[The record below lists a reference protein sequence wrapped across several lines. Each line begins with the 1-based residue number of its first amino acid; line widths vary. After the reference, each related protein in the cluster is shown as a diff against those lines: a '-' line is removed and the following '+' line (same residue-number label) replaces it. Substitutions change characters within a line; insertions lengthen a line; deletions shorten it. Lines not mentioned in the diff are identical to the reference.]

1 MSSRFKNAAGAA
13 SVAAMLVLSAQSAS
27 AQITFPWER
36 ERAPQG
42 YPQGQPQSDDAD
54 AEMRIQ
60 RLEQQLRQLTGQNE
74 ELQYRNRQL
83 EERLRQLGAAPA
95 PGGQPA
101 AAQPSVAAAAPPVQ
115 PGPATD
121 PQQAYPQQ
129 GGYRQP
135 QGYPQAQPGYERQP
149 QIAAPAPIVQE
160 PAPATGGRRRGDAF
174 DPSQNPNAPGA
185 PRALGGGQMPIG
197 SEAAVG
203 APGGRAPGEPL
214 NLGGPRD
221 QGGALPPPA
230 AAAGPQRGP
239 GPGASAA
246 LTTLP
251 PSATPRDEFDLGIGY
266 MQRKD
271 YALAEETMKNFAQKY
286 PSDPLVGDSQYW
298 LGESYFQR
306 QQYRDAAEAFL
317 GVTSKYD
324 KSGKAPDALL
334 RLGQSLA
341 ALKEKEAACAALG
354 EVNRKYPR
362 ASASVKAAV
371 DREQKKVKC

>member
-1 MSSRFKNAAGAA
+1 MSSRILNAAGAA
-13 SVAAMLVLSAQSAS
+13 AIAAMLALSVQPAS

-60 RLEQQLRQLTGQNE
+60 RLENQLRQLTGQNE

-83 EERLRQLGAAPA
+83 EERLRQLGAAPPA
-95 PGGQPA
+95 PGGGQPPV
-101 AAQPSVAAAAPPVQ
+101 AQPSVAAAPPAAQ
-115 PGPATD
+115 PGPAAD
-121 PQQAYPQQ
+121 SQHGYPQQ
-129 GGYRQP
+129 GYRQP
-135 QGYPQAQPGYERQP
+135 QGYPQAQPGYDRQP
-149 QIAAPAPIVQE
+149 QIASPAPIVQE
-160 PAPATGGRRRGDAF
+160 PAAGGRRRGDAF
-174 DPSQNPNAPGA
+174 DPNQNPNAPGA
-185 PRALGGGQMPIG
+185 PRALGGGQLPIS

-203 APGGRAPGEPL
+203 VPGGRGPGEPL

-221 QGGALPPPA
+221 AGGALPPPA
-230 AAAGPQRGP
+230 AAAPPQRGP

-251 PSATPRDEFDLGIGY
+251 PSATSKDEFDLGIGY

-286 PSDPLVGDSQYW
+286 PSDPLVGDAQYW

-317 GVTSKYD
+317 GVTSKHD
-324 KSGKAPDALL
+324 KSAKAPDALL

-354 EVNRKYPR
+354 EVTRKYPR
-362 ASASVKAAV
+362 ASAGVKAAV
-371 DREQKKVKC
+371 DREQKRVKC